1 MLYSCSLDIY
11 ICCFESTVCL
21 RSSLEEY
28 RQQEESLSA
37 ELQRGHQRTKEV
49 NQELNQVMEE
59 LGNACLDKQ
68 ENKRQLQHKELLEK
82 LRRLYPETV
91 VRSSK

>member
-1 MLYSCSLDIY
+1 MKAN
-11 ICCFESTVCL
+11 VCI

-37 ELQRGHQRTKEV
+37 ELQWGRQRTEEV
-49 NQELNQVMEE
+49 KQELSQVMEE
-59 LGNACLDKQ
+59 LGNACLDRH

-82 LRRLYPETV
+82 LHRLYPETV
-91 VRSSK
+91 VRNSK